1 MVQMIGSLQ
10 AVLVPQ
16 DKASARGEEGHR
28 VPSHQLSPLGTKRTY
43 DLSAP
48 GGTKFQASCRL
59 HHSTHLHML
68 HVGGN
73 AGSAT
78 DRTQRSDTNTNVCMH
93 SYEAA
98 SLDQA
103 PDPELTMFVFFLES
117 LSLWFSVQKDTS
129 VSELG
134 GILMCVALK
143 VATELSRSRA
153 RSQSW
158 RYRPASSIVLVHTD
172 LYSLSVPEQM
182 SLGFPAIDHRKN
194 TPPAYFSAL
203 MLEHHQLSVAA
214 LLPTFL
220 VPLLFVFPTH
230 LHFLSAFLSCVFLSL
245 MFHLPPSCSRTV
257 TELGLFFCFQYHGEL
272 SLSLTFTLSLFLSL
286 CQKVKRREGDEV
298 VSGWKKNSKWKDKK
312 GRKKGRWGRGV
323 GGGGRGS

>member
-28 VPSHQLSPLGTKRTY
+28 VPSRQLSPLGTKRTY

-103 PDPELTMFVFFLES
+103 ADPELTMFVFFLES
-117 LSLWFSVQKDTS
+117 LSLWISVQKDTS

-194 TPPAYFSAL
+194 TPPR
-203 MLEHHQLSVAA
+203 
-214 LLPTFL
+214 LL
-220 VPLLFVFPTH
+220 
-230 LHFLSAFLSCVFLSL
+230 
-245 MFHLPPSCSRTV
+245 
-257 TELGLFFCFQYHGEL
+257 
-272 SLSLTFTLSLFLSL
+272 
-286 CQKVKRREGDEV
+286 
-298 VSGWKKNSKWKDKK
+298 
-312 GRKKGRWGRGV
+312 
-323 GGGGRGS
+323 